1 LRRLA
6 PGAAL
11 VAALLV
17 IAGANAASAS
27 PVAAPPEKALY
38 VDGPDGRYLMNGEW
52 LIRKDPRNTGVGAHW
67 FKGTG
72 TAGWQPVTVPSV
84 WNANNSVRGLLGE
97 PVWYR
102 KDFVL
107 PDNASGLSWLI
118 HFDSVNYRATVWLNG
133 HRIGAHTGPYLP
145 FELPLTAAHRGA
157 NHLVVRV
164 DNRLRRSD
172 LGQGGWWNYGGIPR
186 DVYLRRVDRVDFTGV
201 QVRPTL
207 GCPTCDARVDFAVDL
222 TSYSGQAQSVHL
234 TGSYGDAPVDLGTAT
249 IPARGTSHFVAS
261 VPIPHPHL
269 WSPTDPYLYT
279 AKLSATVGGQRAAGY
294 TVLSGI
300 RTIAISPD
308 GRLMLNGRY
317 VDFRG
322 VAIHED
328 SPARG
333 NALTPAQRDQVFSW
347 MRTLGATEMRAHYP
361 LSPYMYEQ
369 ADRLGILMW
378 SEIPV
383 YRVKTM
389 FLRRASVQAAGL
401 ELLRANIATNQNHPS
416 VYTWSVG
423 NELNQTARRP
433 IEAQWLARAAALAK
447 ALDPTR
453 PVAYSIAGVPRSACG
468 ARYGPIDVIGVSD
481 YYGWYNGPTA
491 HLRQLSRYLDSV
503 RACEPTKA
511 IVVSEFG
518 AEANRNGRAT
528 QKGTYQFQTRFVQNH
543 EAVYVTKPWL
553 SGVTY
558 FTLQEFRVGPGW
570 SGGNPKP
577 DPPWHQKGLISRT
590 GVPKPA
596 FYALAQLYA
605 QVAQFPAP

>member
-1 LRRLA
+1 LPRRV
-6 PGAAL
+6 GAAL
-11 VAALLV
+11 AAALIVAA
-17 IAGANAASAS
+17 GAHAASAE
-27 PVAAPPEKALY
+27 PVQAPPQKALY
-38 VDGPDGRYLMNGEW
+38 ADGPDGRYLMNGQW
-52 LIRKDPRNTGVGAHW
+52 LIRKDPTDAGIGARW
-67 FKGTG
+67 FRGG
-72 TAGWQPVTVPSV
+72 RTAGWQPVTVPNA
-84 WNANNSVRGLLGE
+84 WNANNSARDLRGE

-102 KDFVL
+102 RDFVL
-107 PDNASGLSWLI
+107 PDNRAGLNWLI

-133 HRIGAHTGPYLP
+133 RRVGAHAGPYLP
-145 FELPLTAAHRGA
+145 FELALVGAHPGVNR
-157 NHLVVRV
+157 LVVRV
-164 DNRLRRSD
+164 DNRLHRTD
-172 LGQGGWWNYGGIPR
+172 LGQGGWWNYGGITR
-186 DVYLRRVDRVDFTGV
+186 DVYLRRVDRIDFAGV
-201 QVRPTL
+201 QVRPAL
-207 GCPTCDARVDFAVDL
+207 PCPTCDARIDYGVDL
-222 TSYSGQAQSVHL
+222 HNYSSQPQTTHL
-234 TGSYGDAPVDLGTAT
+234 TGTYGDVPVDLGTTT
-249 IPARGTSHFVAS
+249 IAAGATSHFAAS
-261 VPIPHPHL
+261 VPVPHPHL
-269 WSPTDPYLYT
+269 WSTTDPFLYT
-279 AKLSATVGGQRAAGY
+279 ARLTANVGGQPIAGY
-294 TVLSGI
+294 TVVSGI
-300 RTIAISPD
+300 RTIAVSPD
-308 GRLMLNGRY
+308 GRLTLNGRF

-328 SPARG
+328 SRARG
-333 NALTPAQRDQVFSW
+333 SALTPAQRDQIFTW
-347 MRTLGATEMRAHYP
+347 TRMLGATEIRAHYP

-383 YRVKTM
+383 YRVKTAI
-389 FLRRASVQAAGL
+389 LRRPGVQAAGL
-401 ELLRANIATNQNHPS
+401 AMLRANIAENENHPS
-416 VYTWSVG
+416 VYTWSIG

-433 IEAQWLARAAALAK
+433 TEATWLGRAAALAK

-453 PVAYSIAGVPRSACG
+453 PVAYSIAGVPGSACG
-468 ARYGPIDVIGVSD
+468 ARYAPIDIVGVSD

-528 QKGTYQFQTRFVQNH
+528 QKGTYQFQTRFVRNH